1 VIGKR
6 VVKFLVAMV
15 GALSLAVAVP
25 AIAGALPTAHLQGN
39 GSGTNGSGTNG
50 SGTNGSGT
58 TGTCVDN
65 GSGTNGSGTSGSGTD
80 CTTPT
85 TSNSAFDNN
94 AGGGGAGDNGAGGG
108 GSGSLAYTGEST
120 VIPLAVAAVLVALAL
135 FVRHLARSRQ
145 PE

>member
-1 VIGKR
+1 
-6 VVKFLVAMV
+6 VKFVVAMI

-50 SGTNGSGT
+50 SGT
-58 TGTCVDN
+58 TGTCVDNGSGTN

-80 CTTPT
+80 CTQQPT
-85 TSNSAFDNN
+85 DTAFNNN
-94 AGGGGAGDNGAGGG
+94 AGGGAIADTGAGGG
-108 GSGSLAYTGEST
+108 GGNGSLAYTGEST